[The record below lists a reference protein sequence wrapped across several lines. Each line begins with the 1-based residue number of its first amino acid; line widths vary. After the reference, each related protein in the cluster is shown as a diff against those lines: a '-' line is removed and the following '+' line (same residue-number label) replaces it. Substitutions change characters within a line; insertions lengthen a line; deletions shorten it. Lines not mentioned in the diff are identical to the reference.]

1 MMKNKWIFMA
11 SACVLMSA
19 QGAYAA
25 GDTPVQ
31 PAGSQYSDTLNR
43 VFELN
48 PVVVTGNGHRQLL
61 KSTTTPV
68 HVISKNML
76 KETGLTDFQDAMSRL
91 MPQVS
96 FAPNTMGSYLR
107 LNGLGNKYVLIL
119 VNGKK
124 LIGDISGNV
133 DLNRINMGKIKR
145 IEVLDGAASSL
156 YGSDAIGGVINII
169 TDQPTD
175 QLISVTSN
183 SRVSGKGQWSQSAN
197 VDIFTKG
204 FGSYTSFSHDAAD
217 SYQNSNLTTDSK
229 TGETLETIDP
239 LFVGYTSNVVNQRF
253 TYDFRNKLSL
263 YAGGAYSWKRTNRP
277 EPVDSKEGGSAYDIR
292 SEGWRWEAG
301 AKYKFLRHSL
311 QFDFIKDS
319 YDYGNIYDVAS
330 GSYQLGDYVK
340 SKGQKYYEGELKG
353 VFNFY
358 DGATT
363 MIGADWRKDY
373 LVATAGDVDNNAYT
387 WAGYAQHDMKLLQN
401 LSATVGVRYTRH
413 EAFGNNFTP
422 KVALMYSPG
431 NFRFRAAYS
440 QGFRA
445 PGLDELY
452 YHYFKLMA
460 GRPVITFGNK
470 NLNAEKSNYVSLN
483 AEYSNRV
490 FSISVMGYMNF
501 INDMII
507 KEKHTV
513 DDATRAELRQEFPEM
528 TEAQAAKL
536 KSYSLYVNSDKGS
549 VKGLQVNASVNVLD
563 GFSVMG
569 SYVYTYART
578 KTGDEWKDLERSVR
592 HTGTLA
598 FNYNQT
604 WNRYTLNVNLNG
616 RLQSKTLYPNY
627 EDAPGYGVWG
637 INTTHTFNVSK
648 WLNVMP
654 SVGVENI
661 FNKKDDRID
670 HDNIRHA
677 LYSPGRMFVVGLKLN
692 FKG

>member
-1 MMKNKWIFMA
+1 M
-11 SACVLMSA
+11 
-19 QGAYAA
+19 
-25 GDTPVQ
+25 
-31 PAGSQYSDTLNR
+31 
-43 VFELN
+43 
-48 PVVVTGNGHRQLL
+48 
-61 KSTTTPV
+61 
-68 HVISKNML
+68 
-76 KETGLTDFQDAMSRL
+76 
-91 MPQVS
+91 
-96 FAPNTMGSYLR
+96 
-107 LNGLGNKYVLIL
+107 
-119 VNGKK
+119 NGKK

-253 TYDFRNKLSL
+253 TYDFR
-263 YAGGAYSWKRTNRP
+263 
-277 EPVDSKEGGSAYDIR
+277 
-292 SEGWRWEAG
+292 
-301 AKYKFLRHSL
+301 
-311 QFDFIKDS
+311 
-319 YDYGNIYDVAS
+319 
-330 GSYQLGDYVK
+330 
-340 SKGQKYYEGELKG
+340 KGQKYYEGELKG

-549 VKGLQVNASVNVLD
+549 VKGLQVNASVNVFD

-569 SYVYTYART
+569 SYIYTYART

>member
-1 MMKNKWIFMA
+1 M
-11 SACVLMSA
+11 
-19 QGAYAA
+19 
-25 GDTPVQ
+25 
-31 PAGSQYSDTLNR
+31 
-43 VFELN
+43 
-48 PVVVTGNGHRQLL
+48 
-61 KSTTTPV
+61 
-68 HVISKNML
+68 
-76 KETGLTDFQDAMSRL
+76 
-91 MPQVS
+91 
-96 FAPNTMGSYLR
+96 
-107 LNGLGNKYVLIL
+107 
-119 VNGKK
+119 
-124 LIGDISGNV
+124 
-133 DLNRINMGKIKR
+133 
-145 IEVLDGAASSL
+145 
-156 YGSDAIGGVINII
+156 
-169 TDQPTD
+169 
-175 QLISVTSN
+175 
-183 SRVSGKGQWSQSAN
+183 
-197 VDIFTKG
+197 DIFTKG

-277 EPVDSKEGGSAYDIR
+277 EPVEGKEGGSAYDIR

-301 AKYKFLRHSL
+301 AKYKFSRHSL
-311 QFDFIKDS
+311 LFDFIKDS

-422 KVALMYSPG
+422 KAALMYSPG

-490 FSISVMGYMNF
+490 FSISVMG
-501 INDMII
+501 
-507 KEKHTV
+507 
-513 DDATRAELRQEFPEM
+513 
-528 TEAQAAKL
+528 
-536 KSYSLYVNSDKGS
+536 
-549 VKGLQVNASVNVLD
+549 
-563 GFSVMG
+563 
-569 SYVYTYART
+569 
-578 KTGDEWKDLERSVR
+578 
-592 HTGTLA
+592 
-598 FNYNQT
+598 
-604 WNRYTLNVNLNG
+604 
-616 RLQSKTLYPNY
+616 
-627 EDAPGYGVWG
+627 
-637 INTTHTFNVSK
+637 
-648 WLNVMP
+648 
-654 SVGVENI
+654 
-661 FNKKDDRID
+661 
-670 HDNIRHA
+670 
-677 LYSPGRMFVVGLKLN
+677 
-692 FKG
+692 

>member
-1 MMKNKWIFMA
+1 MIKNRLFLMA
-11 SACVLMSA
+11 SASVLMSA
-19 QGAYAA
+19 QVANAAPAASASGAE
-25 GDTPVQ
+25 
-31 PAGSQYSDTLNR
+31 YSDTLNR

-48 PVVVTGNGHRQLL
+48 PIVVTGNGHHQLL

-91 MPQVS
+91 MPQIS
-96 FAPNTMGSYLR
+96 FSPNTMGSYLR
-107 LNGLGNKYVLIL
+107 LNGLGNKYVLVLI
-119 VNGKK
+119 NGKK

-133 DLNRINMGKIKR
+133 DLSRINVGKIKR

-169 TDQPTD
+169 TDQPTN

-183 SRVSGKGQWSQSAN
+183 SRLSRKGQWSESAN
-197 VDIFTKG
+197 VDIYTKG

-217 SYQNSNLTTDSK
+217 SYQNSNLTLDDK
-229 TGETLETIDP
+229 GNTLETIDP

-253 TYDFRNKLSL
+253 TYDFRDKLSV
-263 YAGGAYSWKRTNRP
+263 YFGGAYSWKRTNRP
-277 EPVDSKEGGSAYDIR
+277 EPVEGKEGGSAYDIR

-301 AKYKFLRHSL
+301 AKYKFSRHSL

-319 YDYGNIYDVAS
+319 YAYGNVYDVAS
-330 GSYQLGDYVK
+330 GKYQVGDYIM
-340 SKGQKYYEGELKG
+340 SKNQKYYEGELKG
-353 VFNFY
+353 IFNFY

-363 MIGADWRKDY
+363 IIGADWRNDF
-373 LVATAGDVDNNAYT
+373 LVATAGDVDNHVYT
-387 WAGYAQHDMKLLQN
+387 WAGYAQHDMKLFEN
-401 LSATVGVRYTRH
+401 MSATVGVRYTRH

-470 NLNAEKSNYVSLN
+470 DLSAEKSNYVTLN
-483 AEYSNRV
+483 AEYSNHV
-490 FSISVMGYMNF
+490 FSVSVMGFMNF
-501 INDMII
+501 IDDMII
-507 KEKHTV
+507 KDKLNI
-513 DDATRAELRQEFPEM
+513 DDAMLTELRQEFPEM
-528 TEAQAAKL
+528 TDAQAAKL
-536 KSYSLYVNSDKGS
+536 KTYSRYINSDKGS
-549 VKGLQVNASVNVLD
+549 IKGLQVNASVNVFE
-563 GFSVMG
+563 GFSVTG
-569 SYVYTYART
+569 SYAYTYART

-592 HTGTLA
+592 HTGTVA
-598 FNYNQT
+598 ANYNRT

-616 RLQSKTLYPNY
+616 RLQSKTLYPDY

-648 WLNVMP
+648 WFNVMP

-677 LYSPGRMFVVGLKLN
+677 LYSPGRMFVVGLKIN